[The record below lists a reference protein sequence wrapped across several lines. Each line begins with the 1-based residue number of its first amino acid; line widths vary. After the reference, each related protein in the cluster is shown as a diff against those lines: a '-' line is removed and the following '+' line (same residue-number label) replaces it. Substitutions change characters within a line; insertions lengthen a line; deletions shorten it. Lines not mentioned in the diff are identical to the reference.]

1 MIASPKLEVTVGYS
15 EDQAAAAARER
26 QQVRM
31 GNADPGNLSTISGNM
46 AMKAQQAAQ
55 SSASSSPWPSDPIFP
70 VSYPT
75 SPSVQDI
82 PYGDDPLPSALPRV
96 RAPRRPA
103 ASPRPQVP
111 DWTDRAMQRIP
122 TPVIVICAVLGALI
136 GFAAGASSGGAA
148 ALVYALFGA
157 GAGMLA
163 LPAAIKLLQLALR
176 IVAVGAV
183 IALFL
188 LIIWALTHAS
198 K

>member
-1 MIASPKLEVTVGYS
+1 
-15 EDQAAAAARER
+15 
-26 QQVRM
+26 
-31 GNADPGNLSTISGNM
+31 
-46 AMKAQQAAQ
+46 
-55 SSASSSPWPSDPIFP
+55 
-70 VSYPT
+70 
-75 SPSVQDI
+75 
-82 PYGDDPLPSALPRV
+82 
-96 RAPRRPA
+96 
-103 ASPRPQVP
+103 
-111 DWTDRAMQRIP
+111 MQRIP

-188 LIIWALTHAS
+188 LIIWVLTHAS